1 MHVGRHWTGSQSPE
15 GGEQRLVMFE
25 TASHFARYHLCQPL
39 LKKFP
44 QANPILLNPI
54 FSNRAHRV
62 WVQVRIIIINTIKFP
77 QQS

>member
-1 MHVGRHWTGSQSPE
+1 MQGLRHWTSTPE
-15 GGEQRLVMFE
+15 SESRLVMFE

-62 WVQVRIIIINTIKFP
+62 WVQVRNTV
-77 QQS
+77 